1 MKISIICASQQND
14 SQSLKISQYLQ
25 KILHISNTDT
35 YILELAKNPLAFA
48 ETEYPGEEKIIEL
61 KTQERLEQ
69 ILPELESSD
78 GFIFVSPE
86 WSGMA
91 TPMLKNLILHTEHE
105 FSHKPVL
112 LTTVSASHGGAF
124 PIAELRM
131 SGYKNTLYN
140 IIPEHLIIR
149 NVQKVLNTFEI
160 DEQIDSREDVF
171 LKKRTR
177 FAVNLLLKYAKAL
190 QIVRA
195 DGLPLFE
202 LSENGMS

>member
-25 KILHISNTDT
+25 KILELSDIET
-35 YILELAKNPLAFA
+35 YLLELSKNPLAFA
-48 ETEYPGEEKIIEL
+48 LTDYPNDEKVIEH
-61 KTQERLEQ
+61 KTQERLGQ
-69 ILPELESSD
+69 ILPQLDSSD
-78 GFIFVSPE
+78 GFVFVSPE

-91 TPMLKNLILHTEHE
+91 SPMLKNLILHTEHE

-112 LTTVSASHGGAF
+112 LTTLSASHGGAF

-140 IIPEHLIIR
+140 MIPEHLIVR

-171 LKKRTR
+171 LKKRAR
-177 FAVNLLLKYAKAL
+177 FAIDLLIKYGNALKT
-190 QIVRA
+190 VRA